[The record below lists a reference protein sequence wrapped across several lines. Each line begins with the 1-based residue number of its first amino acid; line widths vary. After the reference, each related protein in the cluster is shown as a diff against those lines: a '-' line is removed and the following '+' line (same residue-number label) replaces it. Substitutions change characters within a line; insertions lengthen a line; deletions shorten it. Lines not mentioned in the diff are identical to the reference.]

1 MRSRVAFGVVFIQHF
16 RLNLVCKLKQ
26 LEAKDRNKYYL
37 FYVFLTKTKNLY
49 NVTVENFCLFS
60 YANLFK

>member
-1 MRSRVAFGVVFIQHF
+1 M
-16 RLNLVCKLKQ
+16 CKLKQ

-37 FYVFLTKTKNLY
+37 FYVLLTKTKKLY
-49 NVTVENFCLFS
+49 NVIVENFCLSS